1 MYHHHFQQLLSYFM
15 TTRLGG
21 GGGGGVAKGKPVQ
34 LCKPTSEKPAA
45 LGRHMEAVEVVVSGV
60 GIVVKSC
67 RH

>member
-1 MYHHHFQQLLSYFM
+1 M